1 MNKKL
6 ISNQPPQSTG
16 KSYSETP
23 LKSDYGNIGAFPQ
36 GKVGWICPICGR
48 ALSPDT
54 ICCPFC
60 WGHNNQPTCIIY
72 GTGKNINPN
81 YNAIVSTSISN
92 ESQSKNIR
100 GI

>member
-1 MNKKL
+1 MNEKL
-6 ISNQPPQSTG
+6 ISNQPPRSTG
-16 KSYSETP
+16 SSYSETP
-23 LKSDYGNIGAFPQ
+23 LKLEPDNIGAFPH

-54 ICCPFC
+54 ISCPFC
-60 WGHNNQPTCIIY
+60 WGNNIQPTCVTY
-72 GTGKNINPN
+72 GTGKYINPN
-81 YNAIVSTSISN
+81 YNATVSTSISN